1 MAGSAVLA
9 VSISI
14 FGEGVDPD
22 EVSQALGA
30 SPDRSHRVGEAVSAE
45 SSARRR
51 TGLWSITTHGG
62 VAEEALLAEHIALL
76 FGRVSSD
83 SVIWRQLADRHST
96 RVSIGWF
103 MGEGNEALRVD
114 ASIVDELAR
123 RALHLDIDVFAPA
136 ADD

>member
-30 SPDRSHRVGEAVSAE
+30 TPDRSHRVGETVSAE

-51 TGLWSITTHGG
+51 TGLWSITTHGS
-62 VAEEALLAEHIALL
+62 VADEAVLADHIAVIL
-76 FGRVSSD
+76 GRVSSD
-83 SVIWRQLADRHST
+83 VAIWRQLADHHST
-96 RVSIGWF
+96 RVFISWF

-114 ASIVDELAR
+114 ASILAELAR
-123 RALHLDIDVFAPA
+123 RALHLDIEVYAPP

>member
-9 VSISI
+9 VSITI

-22 EVSQALGA
+22 EVSRALG
-30 SPDRSHRVGEAVSAE
+30 STPDRSHRVGEAVSAE

-51 TGLWSITTHGG
+51 TGLWSITTHGT
-62 VAEEALLAEHIALL
+62 VAEEALLAEHMATL

-83 SVIWRQLADRHST
+83 VAVWRQLADRHST
-96 RVSIGWF
+96 RVFIGWF

-114 ASIVDELAR
+114 AGILDELAR
-123 RALHLDIDVFAPA
+123 RALHLDIDVYAPP

>member
-1 MAGSAVLA
+1 MSGSAVLA

-22 EVSQALGA
+22 EVSLALGTT
-30 SPDRSHRVGEAVSAE
+30 PDRSHRVGEAVSAE

-51 TGLWSITTHGG
+51 TGLWSITTHGS
-62 VAEEALLAEHIALL
+62 VAEEALLAEHIAML
-76 FGRVSSD
+76 FERVSSD
-83 SVIWRQLADRHST
+83 VVIWRQLADRHST

-123 RALHLDIDVFAPA
+123 RALHLDIDVFAPP